1 MRKLSIIGFFSA
13 LCFVANTLSAQAFK
27 KAIISN
33 VAVINSTTLDF
44 SPTFHKDGIIFLS
57 NNTIDGKVKMYDDH
71 IKQKT
76 MSLFIARQEGS
87 GQLSKPEPF
96 AFELVSQVHEGPL
109 SFEKDYKT
117 VYLSRNDHKEKDGKA
132 KYEED
137 DIVYM
142 KIYVSKLDEKG
153 WSAPKEMSF
162 NIPKTDACHPALSPD
177 GNRLYFS
184 SNRTGGYG
192 GMDLYVCE
200 KIKGEWAL
208 PKNMGNKINSE
219 NDDVF
224 PFVHEDGTL
233 YFSSNRFGGKGGL
246 DIYTCPVNKANR
258 TSNGFDAPQNIGEP
272 LNSEKDD
279 FGFILDNAYKT
290 GYFSSSRD
298 GGRGLDDI
306 YTFSL
311 PDRMRPMTVTVLDR
325 KTKTPLPKSEVCNAS
340 TGTQEPSD
348 KTASINCTKKITD
361 ADGKAN
367 IFINVSE
374 NYFLTV
380 YQAGY
385 INEKATILKDEKK
398 NEIIVLMDKRPEI
411 ARPMN
416 ILILDSKTKQPIKDV
431 DICYANA
438 DLTTTCEKL
447 VSDVKGKAN
456 VPILSSIRY
465 SLKINKA
472 NYNPV
477 QAAILKNDTRNE
489 ITVFMEAN
497 NTVAAATPVVSK
509 PQAPAPSTK
518 PTTPTKQSKFIDLP
532 DSDYDQV
539 YCLRHIYYDY
549 DKATLRPDAQ
559 FVMDS
564 LIEILNHF
572 PEMEIEMASHTDSR
586 GNAKYNQALS
596 ERRVA
601 SVVSFLENQSINK
614 ARLRPVA
621 FGKAKMIECPVGV
634 KCTEEMIHQLNRCT
648 EVKLIKKGRLGRGIV
663 IPASH

>member
-1 MRKLSIIGFFSA
+1 MRKLNKIGIFSA
-13 LCFVANTLSAQAFK
+13 FCLAATTLSAQPFK
-27 KAIISN
+27 KATISN
-33 VAVINSTTLDF
+33 VSVINTATLDF

-57 NNTIDGKVKMYDDH
+57 NNTIDGKTKMYDDH

-76 MSLFIARQEGS
+76 MSLFIAKEEKD
-87 GQLSKPEPF
+87 GQLSKPQPF
-96 AFELVSQVHEGPL
+96 AFELTSQVHEGPL
-109 SFEKDYKT
+109 AFEKDYKT
-117 VYLSRNDHKEKDGKA
+117 VYLSRNDYKEKDGKA
-132 KYEED
+132 KYD
-137 DIVYM
+137 DDDVDYM
-142 KIYVSKLDEKG
+142 KIYVSKLEEKG
-153 WSAPKEMSF
+153 WSTPKEMIF
-162 NIPKTDACHPALSPD
+162 NLPKTDACHPALSPD

-192 GMDLYVCE
+192 GMDLYFCE

-208 PKNMGNKINSE
+208 PKNMGSKINSE

-233 YFSSNRFGGKGGL
+233 YFSSNRFGGAGGL

-258 TSNGFDAPQNIGEP
+258 ASNGFETPQNIGEP

-290 GYFSSSRD
+290 GYFSSSRE
-298 GGRGLDDI
+298 GGKGSDDI

-311 PDRMRPMTVTVLDR
+311 PDRMRPMTITVLDR
-325 KTKTPLPKSEVCNAS
+325 KTKTPLSKSEICNAS

-361 ADGKAN
+361 AQGKADLFVN
-367 IFINVSE
+367 TNE

-411 ARPMN
+411 ARPMS
-416 ILILDSKTKQPIKDV
+416 IVILDSKTKQPIKDV
-431 DICYANA
+431 EICYANA

-447 VSDVKGKAN
+447 VSDAKGK
-456 VPILSSIRY
+456 VSLPILSSIRY

-477 QAAILKNDTRNE
+477 QAAIIKNDTRNE

-497 NTVAAATPVVSK
+497 NAVVAAPTPQ
-509 PQAPAPSTK
+509 PQANKPAN
-518 PTTPTKQSKFIDLP
+518 QSKFIDLP

-549 DKATLRPDAQ
+549 DKANIRSDAQ
-559 FVMDS
+559 PIVDS

-596 ERRVA
+596 ERRVN
-601 SVVSFLENQSINK
+601 SLVSFLENRNINK
-614 ARLRPVA
+614 VRFRPVA

-648 EVKLIKKGRLGRGIV
+648 EIKLIKKGRLGRGTV
-663 IPASH
+663 VPASH